1 MVNSEE
7 REKQQDL
14 APWKVSICDKRECL
28 YFYFG
33 ENAFNWWS
41 QPSSGLKVSFTS
53 QILLFHIV
61 DLKASLSNQE
71 VPDPQIDLLP

>member
-14 APWKVSICDKRECL
+14 APWKVSICDQRECL

-33 ENAFNWWS
+33 ENALDWWS
-41 QPSSGLKVSFTS
+41 QPSSGFKAFVTF

-61 DLKASLSNQE
+61 DLKASLSNHE
-71 VPDPQIDLLP
+71 VPDPQMDFLP